1 MIFCVVCR
9 NILKRWKTY
18 HSRIIMQE
26 TQTMHCRPSSSFMT
40 VHDTHSCSQHR
51 LCAGTD
57 EWVLSWRLN
66 EESDSCG
73 YRRAVG
79 SQFQV
84 LEPYAAKL
92 RWPVDVRVQGT
103 RRASETAERDWR
115 RPSVDAHR
123 GRPGNVA
130 LRRADASIP
139 APPSS
144 RALADELEA
153 NEVSPAVW

>member
-1 MIFCVVCR
+1 
-9 NILKRWKTY
+9 
-18 HSRIIMQE
+18 
-26 TQTMHCRPSSSFMT
+26 
-40 VHDTHSCSQHR
+40 
-51 LCAGTD
+51 
-57 EWVLSWRLN
+57 LN

-123 GRPGNVA
+123 DLPGNVA
-130 LRRADASIP
+130 LRRADTSIP